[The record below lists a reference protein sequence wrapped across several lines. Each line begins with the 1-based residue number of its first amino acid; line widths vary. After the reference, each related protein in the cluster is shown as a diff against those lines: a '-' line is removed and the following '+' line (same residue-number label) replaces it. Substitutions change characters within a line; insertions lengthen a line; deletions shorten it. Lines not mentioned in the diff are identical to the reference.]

1 MSHFKHIKIGEHS
14 DRSLQ
19 YCSNQYQR
27 ILEKYQLKCSMT
39 QNYDPYE
46 NAVAES
52 INGILKYEFDIDK
65 YTINNALR
73 RKMVDESIEIYNDL
87 RSHFSNYYLTP
98 NQMHRQSKIRVKT
111 YRNKDQSKKA
121 FAYVFIFVL

>member
-1 MSHFKHIKIGEHS
+1 
-14 DRSLQ
+14 
-19 YCSNQYQR
+19 
-27 ILEKYQLKCSMT
+27 MT